1 MYELESGHAAPRSKE
16 QSARSGVRS
25 YTAAA
30 TAALVA
36 AGTLGDTMGWPWWWP
51 LLGGLL
57 LGTALTYHLY
67 QDGRRRGVMV
77 YGAACLVAASC
88 WLAWAYSHPL
98 VTSKSVSVGAFL
110 ALLVGAVAL
119 AILGQVALTSEIK
132 EIRVERA
139 QVVAAQAA
147 EVAAAASTPQ
157 ALAARY
163 QQDLCVRWEQRFQD
177 VSSDGRAK
185 KIVPRI
191 YGARPWA
198 GESADYGFDLYG
210 QLPGKGTTF
219 ALVQGLQD
227 ALEVDAHVS
236 GESVFGVEVR
246 EGENKSL
253 FKVSVATQDAMA
265 REWPF
270 PLAELVA
277 AGPRTIDDGVTLGRH
292 PDGTIPTIYLRSA
305 TPLISGR
312 KGGGKS
318 NLMHACVGGL
328 CFCVDVINVVVDISK
343 RGSFGAP
350 WARSYIAG
358 EVSAPGVEWI
368 AGTWPEARA
377 LTGFFLHLLQQRQA
391 NPEYSAL
398 KFKVNDDKLPVAPGR
413 PKVIIWVDEFAEV
426 GGVTNKPKDPEVAKN
441 LLQIIRVGREMAI
454 DVAICGLRVTSD
466 TIPQEATVQASVK
479 LATRMESAAEMAQ
492 VFGWERPLSQVDI
505 PYPGCGY
512 WQQDDGTSVG
522 SVPRRLRSWR
532 MKPQMIDEVVRATAQ
547 YRSSLDVD
555 LCEPAWREQWEGRWD
570 RTVPVVFPDLAAT
583 WAARR
588 QVDRV
593 DTPAR
598 PTVHLSTTARPVE
611 LSTSSTPRVDTQE
624 PPEGGQGDDVVGTP
638 ELEPALAMAQGMAS
652 VESSLARARELLAA
666 QQADQ
671 PAADD
676 VDRQFRET
684 VVGGGAVAPENPWG
698 QPPPAPDAAEQG
710 RRTLAAT
717 REAQAMMLRVLHDA
731 GPSGC
736 SFDHVSEAMER
747 LGYATPNSTL
757 YRWLKNYSS
766 GYEQFMSPDF
776 AT

>member
-1 MYELESGHAAPRSKE
+1 MYELESGHAAPRSQE
-16 QSARSGVRS
+16 QSARSRVRS

-30 TAALVA
+30 IAALVA

-51 LLGGLL
+51 VLAGLL
-57 LGTALTYHLY
+57 LGTALTYYLY
-67 QDGRRRGVMV
+67 QDGRRRGVLV
-77 YGAACLVAASC
+77 FAASSTAAASC
-88 WLAWAYSHPL
+88 WLAWAYACPL
-98 VTSKSVSVGAFL
+98 VTSKAIYVGPFL
-110 ALLVGAVAL
+110 ALAIGGLAL
-119 AILGQVALTSEIK
+119 AILGQVATTSEIK

-139 QVVAAQAA
+139 QVVATQAA
-147 EVAAAASTPQ
+147 EQAAAASTPQ
-157 ALAARY
+157 ALAVRY
-163 QQDLCVRWEQRFQD
+163 ELDLCQRWAQRFQD
-177 VSSDGRAK
+177 VSSGARK
-185 KIVPRI
+185 LVPRI

-198 GESADYGFDLYG
+198 GESADYGFDLYC

-236 GESVFGVEVR
+236 GESVFGVEVHP
-246 EGENKSL
+246 GANKSL
-253 FKVSVATQDAMA
+253 FKVSVATADAMA
-265 REWPF
+265 REWEF

-277 AGPRTIDDGVTLGRH
+277 GGPRTIDDGVTLGRH
-292 PDGTIPTIYLRSA
+292 PDGTIPTIFLRSA
-305 TPLISGR
+305 TPLVSGR
-312 KGGGKS
+312 KGTGKS

-328 CFCVDVINVVVDISK
+328 CFCVDTINVVVDISK

-350 WARSYIAG
+350 WARSYILG
-358 EVSAPGVEWI
+358 EVSEPGVAWI
-368 AGTWPEARA
+368 AGTWDEARRM
-377 LTGFFLHLLQQRQA
+377 TGFFLHLLQQRQA

-398 KFKVNDDKLPVAPGR
+398 KFRVNDDKLPVAPGR
-413 PKVIIWVDEFAEV
+413 PKVVIWVDEFAEV
-426 GGVTNKPKDPEVAKN
+426 GGITNKPKDPEVARN

-454 DVAICGLRVTSD
+454 DVAICGLRVTSE
-466 TIPQEATVQASVK
+466 TIPQEATVQASIK
-479 LATRMESAAEMAQ
+479 LATRMESAGEMAQ
-492 VFGWERPLSQVDI
+492 VFGWERPLSQEDI

-512 WQQDDGTSVG
+512 WAQDDGTSVG

-532 MKPQMIDEVVRATAQ
+532 MKPQMIDKVVRATAQ

-570 RTVPVVFPDLAAT
+570 RSVPDVFPDLAAT

-593 DTPAR
+593 DTSAR

-611 LSTSSTPRVDTQE
+611 LSTSTTPRVDTQG
-624 PPEGGQGDDVVGTP
+624 PPEGGQGGDVVGTP

-671 PAADD
+671 PAPDD
-676 VDRQFRET
+676 VERQFRET

-717 REAQAMMLRVLHDA
+717 REAQGVMLRVLHDA

-736 SFDHVSEAMER
+736 SFDHVNETMEQ

-766 GYEQFMSPDF
+766 GYDQFMSPDF